1 MFLRQQGKPRRA
13 AENFLGRVDG
23 ESLFQLA
30 LLADAGDEEAAVIRA
45 HDGMVHVAA
54 IPALIRG
61 FIDRLE
67 FLFLQRGA
75 LRTEGYSKFVHEWL
89 QSSHLVPD
97 PKGGIRNIMVD
108 QGMIDRCFD
117 RMKAFVALAAST
129 IEAEMPS
136 YETIASFEVFS
147 LQSSL
152 PSERAIAHHLQKFS
166 CTFRIPLEKLKV
178 QFKDY
183 ARTAKKLRDALDES
197 CDDLEAWRQSV
208 IKKQRSH
215 EHGNGELLAALAR
228 GLALTAGST
237 ADNER
242 DFAFNTKNYVKK
254 SNRGLLK
261 NTWRGAERQLS
272 EMAIKKLD
280 CIISFFYLSLS
291 ISMSVVYRS
300 HK

>member
-1 MFLRQQGKPRRA
+1 MRQQGKPRRA

-45 HDGMVHVAA
+45 HDGIVHVAA
-54 IPALIRG
+54 IPEMIRG
-61 FIDRLE
+61 FMNRLE

-75 LRTEGYSKFVHEWL
+75 LRSEGYSKFVHEWL
-89 QSSHLVPD
+89 QSAHLVPD
-97 PKGGIRNIMVD
+97 PKGGIRSIMVD

-152 PSERAIAHHLQKFS
+152 PSESAIAHHLEKIS

-183 ARTAKKLRDALDES
+183 ARTAKKVRDSLDES

-215 EHGNGELLAALAR
+215 AHANGELLAALAR

-261 NTWRGAERQLS
+261 NMWRSAERQLS
-272 EMAIKKLD
+272 EWQTRSWVAIVL
-280 CIISFFYLSLS
+280 FYLSLS
-291 ISMSVVYRS
+291 ISMSLIDKIMTVR
-300 HK
+300 